1 MKIRFL
7 SHVRQDLR
15 AGFYFYDDKEPGL
28 GTYFL
33 ESLYADIDSL
43 KIFAGIHEIHFV
55 KYYRALSKRFPYAIY
70 YTFSKEI
77 IKIHAIIDCRRN
89 PQLIKNRLK

>member
-7 SHVRQDLR
+7 SNARQDLR
-15 AGFYFYDDKEPGL
+15 AGFHFYDDKEPGL

-77 IKIHAIIDCRRN
+77 IKIHAVIDCRLN

>member
-1 MKIRFL
+1 MKISFL
-7 SHVRQDLR
+7 SHARDDLR
-15 AGFYFYDDKEPGL
+15 AGFYFYDDKESGL
-28 GTYFL
+28 GAYFL

-70 YTFSKEI
+70 YTVSGEI
-77 IKIHAIIDCRRN
+77 IKIHAVIDCRQN
-89 PQLIKNRLK
+89 PQLLRNRLK